1 MIRKNLLIW
10 ITIITSIIFTSR
22 LAYLQLSNDFYRLA
36 SNNNAIQELS
46 VYPERGLIFDRNG
59 NLIVSN
65 QPTYD
70 LELIPENLSEFDTLE
85 LSEILGINKNN
96 LINKINDAYNYS
108 TKIPSIIKSQITRE
122 ENALIQEKIWKYSG
136 FYLVKKSTRDYIY
149 PVASNVIGYIGEVSP
164 IELEKDKYYKKGEN
178 IGKQG
183 IEKYYENE
191 LRGTKGKKFL
201 QKNRYNKVIGPYN
214 NSRNDIPAKQ
224 SKNLTLTIDAELQ
237 KYAEELMENKRGGI
251 VVIEPKTGEILSLVS
266 SPIYNLNMLLG
277 NKRSE
282 NYNSLLIDTI
292 NKPLFDRALQ
302 AQYSPGSP
310 LKVLNALIGLQENVI
325 NNNTS
330 FTCYGGHYYARNSF
344 MRCHN
349 KPGTISDLKTGIY
362 NSCNTYFAKTYKRI
376 IEKYESPAEG
386 IDSWSNHLKSFGLGD
401 YLGYDLPIGKT
412 GFIPESN
419 YYNRL
424 YGEDRWGASTII
436 SNSIGQ
442 GEVLTT
448 PIQMANIVSAI
459 ANRGFYIK
467 PHFVKKIDNDILNSF
482 ERKYTSIN
490 EENFDIVINGMFDVV
505 EKGTAR
511 IAKVNNLKIAGKT
524 GTIENFTIINN
535 ERKQLTD
542 HSTFIGFAP
551 IDNPQIA
558 ISVFIENGYWGSR
571 WAAPIASLII
581 EKYINGDVNRKWLE
595 QRMLNGSLL
604 EEYEKPYKFDL
615 FEINE

>member
-85 LSEILGINKNN
+85 LSEILGINKKN

-122 ENALIQEKIWKYSG
+122 ENALIQEKIWKYNG
-136 FYLVKKSTRDYIY
+136 FYLAKKSTREYIY

-266 SPIYNLNMLLG
+266 SPTYNLNMLLG

>member
-36 SNNNAIQELS
+36 SNNNAIQELAI
-46 VYPERGLIFDRNG
+46 YPERGLIFDRNG

-122 ENALIQEKIWKYSG
+122 ENALIQEKIWKYNG
-136 FYLVKKSTRDYIY
+136 FYLAKKSTREYIY

-201 QKNRYNKVIGPYN
+201 QKNRFNKVIGPYN

-224 SKNLTLTIDAELQ
+224 SNNLTLTIDAELQ

-266 SPIYNLNMLLG
+266 SPTYNLNMLLG

-330 FTCYGGHYYARNSF
+330 FTCYGGHYYARNAF

>member
-1 MIRKNLLIW
+1 
-10 ITIITSIIFTSR
+10 
-22 LAYLQLSNDFYRLA
+22 
-36 SNNNAIQELS
+36 
-46 VYPERGLIFDRNG
+46 
-59 NLIVSN
+59 
-65 QPTYD
+65 
-70 LELIPENLSEFDTLE
+70 
-85 LSEILGINKNN
+85 
-96 LINKINDAYNYS
+96 
-108 TKIPSIIKSQITRE
+108 
-122 ENALIQEKIWKYSG
+122 
-136 FYLVKKSTRDYIY
+136 
-149 PVASNVIGYIGEVSP
+149 
-164 IELEKDKYYKKGEN
+164 
-178 IGKQG
+178 
-183 IEKYYENE
+183 
-191 LRGTKGKKFL
+191 
-201 QKNRYNKVIGPYN
+201 
-214 NSRNDIPAKQ
+214 
-224 SKNLTLTIDAELQ
+224 
-237 KYAEELMENKRGGI
+237 
-251 VVIEPKTGEILSLVS
+251 
-266 SPIYNLNMLLG
+266 MLLG

-282 NYNSLLIDTI
+282 NYNVLLSDTI
-292 NKPLFDRALQ
+292 NKPLFDRSLQ

-325 NNNTS
+325 DTNTS
-330 FTCYGGHYYARNSF
+330 FTCNGGHYYARNAF

-349 KPGTISDLKTGIY
+349 TPGTISDLKNGIY
-362 NSCNTYFAKTYKRI
+362 NSCNTYFARTYKRI
-376 IEKYESPAEG
+376 IEKYGTSAEG
-386 IDSWSNHLKSFGLGD
+386 VDSWSNHLKSFGLGD
-401 YLGYDLPIGKT
+401 YLGYDLPIGKK
-412 GFIPESN
+412 GFIPESD
-419 YYNRL
+419 YYDGL
-424 YGEDRWGASTII
+424 YGENRWGASTII

-459 ANRGFYIK
+459 ANRGFYVQ
-467 PHFVKKIDNDILNSF
+467 PHFVKKVDNDLINSY

-490 EENFDIVINGMFDVV
+490 KENFDIVIDGMFDVV

-581 EKYINGDVNRKWLE
+581 EKYINGEVNRKWLE

-604 EEYEKPYKFDL
+604 EEYEKPYKFEI

>member
-1 MIRKNLLIW
+1 MIRKSLLIW
-10 ITIITSIIFTSR
+10 ITIITSIIFIFR
-22 LAYLQLSNDFYRLA
+22 LGYLQLSNDFYKSA
-36 SNNNAIQELS
+36 SNNNAIQELA

-65 QPTYD
+65 QPMYD
-70 LELIPENLSEFDTLE
+70 LELIPENLSKFDTLE
-85 LSEILGINKNN
+85 LSEILGISKSN
-96 LINKINDAYNYS
+96 LINKITDAYSYS
-108 TKIPSIIKSQITRE
+108 RKIPSIIKSQITRE
-122 ENALIQEKIWKYSG
+122 ENALIQEKIWKYNG

-164 IELEKDKYYKKGEN
+164 NELEKDRYYKKGEN

-201 QKNRYNKVIGPYN
+201 QKNRFNKVIGPYN
-214 NSRNDIPAKQ
+214 NSNNDVLPVK

-251 VVIEPKTGEILSLVS
+251 VVIEPQTGEILSLVS
-266 SPIYNLNMLLG
+266 SPIYSLNMLLG

-282 NYNSLLIDTI
+282 NYNSLLRDTI
-292 NKPLFDRALQ
+292 NKPLFDRSLQ

-325 NNNTS
+325 DTNTS
-330 FTCYGGHYYARNSF
+330 FTCNGGHYYARNAF

-349 KPGTISDLKTGIY
+349 TPGTISDLKNGIY
-362 NSCNTYFAKTYKRI
+362 NSCNTYFARTYKRI
-376 IEKYESPAEG
+376 IEKYGTSAEG
-386 IDSWSNHLKSFGLGD
+386 VDSWSSHLKSFGLGD
-401 YLGYDLPIGKT
+401 YLGYDLPIGKK
-412 GFIPESN
+412 GFIPESD
-419 YYNRL
+419 YYDGL
-424 YGEDRWGASTII
+424 YGENRWGASTII

-459 ANRGFYIK
+459 ANRGFYVQ
-467 PHFVKKIDNDILNSF
+467 PHFVKKVDNDLINSY

-490 EENFDIVINGMFDVV
+490 KENFDIVIDGMFDVV

-595 QRMLNGSLL
+595 QRMLNGTLL
-604 EEYEKPYKFDL
+604 EEYEKPYKFEI
-615 FEINE
+615 FKINE

>member
-36 SNNNAIQELS
+36 SNNNAIQELAI
-46 VYPERGLIFDRNG
+46 YPERGLIFDRNG

-122 ENALIQEKIWKYSG
+122 ENALIQEKIWKYNG
-136 FYLVKKSTRDYIY
+136 FYLAKKSTREYIY

-191 LRGTKGKKFL
+191 LRGTKGKKIL
-201 QKNRYNKVIGPYN
+201 QKNRFNKVIGSYN

-224 SKNLTLTIDAELQ
+224 SNNLTLTIDAELQ

-266 SPIYNLNMLLG
+266 SPTYNLNMLLG